1 MSATASLLSPSPS
14 PSLFSH
20 TLGDDDE
27 DGVDE
32 VDEVGGD
39 DGDGCGAQDGDDCGA
54 NYDGK

>member
-32 VDEVGGD
+32 VGGD
-39 DGDGCGAQDGDDCGA
+39 DGDGCDAQDGDDCGA